1 MTESVSDYTI
11 SPAGLASLETELA
24 ELEGS
29 GREEIA
35 ARIRTAR
42 EWGDLKENGEY
53 HAAKEA
59 QAHLE
64 TRILYLRDRILNA
77 VVAESDSGSVVA
89 FGSTVTVRD
98 DARGSEQTFT
108 LAGSTESDVGKG
120 VLSIASPVARALLG
134 AVEGDVVT
142 VVLPSGATR
151 ELRVASIA

>member
-11 SPAGLASLETELA
+11 SAAGLAGLETELA
-24 ELEGS
+24 ELEGA

-77 VVAESDSGSVVA
+77 VVAEGDAGGTVS

-98 DARGSEQTFT
+98 ESRGSEQTLPGLEST
-108 LAGSTESDVGKG
+108 LLSCLAHRHSVDRPLMPSRVDRFPGSGG
-120 VLSIASPVARALLG
+120 RMWA
-134 AVEGDVVT
+134 
-142 VVLPSGATR
+142 
-151 ELRVASIA
+151 